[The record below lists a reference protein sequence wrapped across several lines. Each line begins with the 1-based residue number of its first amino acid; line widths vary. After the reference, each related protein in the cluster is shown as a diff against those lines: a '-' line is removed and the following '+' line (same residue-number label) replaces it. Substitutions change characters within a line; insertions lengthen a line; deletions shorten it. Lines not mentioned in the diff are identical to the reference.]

1 MTQILLNTLNN
12 SFQEMTNKTSL
23 NCAEKQFKAFEKE
36 SLKKDFNGMDKTSQK
51 ESMNFD
57 KVFSKQLEKESA
69 DKKVE
74 SNKTEVESDS
84 TLKSD
89 LALESDLTVKNN
101 SSNSDNVQSVEEI
114 KTLTDVG
121 NLASDRLKELMNT
134 IAQKIESVIDSNNSV
149 DTLATLKDL
158 LSEFADE
165 TKAES
170 SLDLTLARDIN
181 ELINQL
187 QKVVEK
193 VADAIETSTE
203 DSCTA
208 VVEDLISTLDEET
221 EFSLKQTEDIE
232 VVDVEQNADKELNL
246 DKDLNLDK
254 ELNVIK
260 EQWLAYVNKVD
271 SSQLKNVEENTIVAQ
286 KDFAQEESINIEFN
300 SDLIDFSTTVIE
312 ENSMVSTDKVQH
324 SEIEVPLNEES
335 LKELNIE
342 SIKAETATSDNSSSF
357 MEQQTPEEFSV
368 RASLHQDIE
377 TFELKLDKTL
387 ESQNIQQGQMKPT
400 EITPSKIIEQIT
412 KQMEG
417 LQNNSKVNIVLNPES
432 LGKVT
437 VQLLKTGEGLSAQFT
452 VASQEV
458 KDMLMKGLDG
468 LKDTLL
474 AQGVGVENVSIKLSD
489 TQKSSYNPDWTEQE
503 GSRGGNKEQGRS
515 NKDEKHKNLFEQMLA
530 QNDEE
535 NGNV

>member
-23 NCAEKQFKAFEKE
+23 NCAEKQFKVFEKE
-36 SLKKDFNGMDKTSQK
+36 SLKKDFNGMDKISQK
-51 ESMNFD
+51 EPMNFD

-101 SSNSDNVQSVEEI
+101 SSNSDNVQSVDEI
-114 KTLTDVG
+114 KTLTDVE
-121 NLASDRLKELMNT
+121 NLASDRLKDLMNT

-158 LSEFADE
+158 LSEFAEE

-221 EFSLKQTEDIE
+221 EIQPEQTEDLAVE
-232 VVDVEQNADKELNL
+232 DAEQNLDNELNA
-246 DKDLNLDK
+246 
-254 ELNVIK
+254 IK
-260 EQWLAYVNKVD
+260 EQLLAYVNKVD

-286 KDFAQEESINIEFN
+286 KDSVQEESINIEFN

-312 ENSMVSTDKVQH
+312 ENSIVSTDKAQY
-324 SEIEVPLNEES
+324 SEIEVPLDEES

-387 ESQNIQQGQMKPT
+387 ESQNVQQGQMKPT

-474 AQGVGVENVSIKLSD
+474 AQGVGVENVSVKLSD

>member
-23 NCAEKQFKAFEKE
+23 NCSEKQFKVFDKE
-36 SLKKDFNGMDKTSQK
+36 SLKKDFNGMYKTSQK

-101 SSNSDNVQSVEEI
+101 SSNSDNVQSVDEI
-114 KTLTDVG
+114 KTLADVG
-121 NLASDRLKELMNT
+121 NLTSDRLKELMNT

-342 SIKAETATSDNSSSF
+342 YIKAETATSDNSSSF

-387 ESQNIQQGQMKPT
+387 ETQNIQQGQMKPT

-474 AQGVGVENVSIKLSD
+474 AQGVGVENVSVKLSD
-489 TQKSSYNPDWTEQE
+489 TQKSSYHPDWTEQE

>member
-23 NCAEKQFKAFEKE
+23 NCAEKQFKVFEKE

-74 SNKTEVESDS
+74 SNKTEVESDL

-101 SSNSDNVQSVEEI
+101 SSNSDNVQSVDEI
-114 KTLTDVG
+114 KTLADVE
-121 NLASDRLKELMNT
+121 NLVSDRLKDLMNT

-158 LSEFADE
+158 LSQFAEE

-221 EFSLKQTEDIE
+221 ESQPEQTEDLAVE
-232 VVDVEQNADKELNL
+232 DAEQNLDNELNA
-246 DKDLNLDK
+246 
-254 ELNVIK
+254 IK
-260 EQWLAYVNKVD
+260 EQLLAYVNKVD

-286 KDFAQEESINIEFN
+286 KDSVQEESINIEFN

-312 ENSMVSTDKVQH
+312 ENSMVSTDKAQH
-324 SEIEVPLNEES
+324 SEIEVPLDEES

-387 ESQNIQQGQMKPT
+387 ESQNVQQGQMKPT

-474 AQGVGVENVSIKLSD
+474 AQGVGVENVSVKLSD

>member
-23 NCAEKQFKAFEKE
+23 NCAEKQFKVFEKE

-84 TLKSD
+84 ILKSD
-89 LALESDLTVKNN
+89 LALDSDLTFKNN
-101 SSNSDNVQSVEEI
+101 SSNSDNVQSVDEI
-114 KTLTDVG
+114 KTLADVE

>member
-84 TLKSD
+84 ILKSD
-89 LALESDLTVKNN
+89 LALDSDLTFKNN

-260 EQWLAYVNKVD
+260 EQLLAYVNKVD

-387 ESQNIQQGQMKPT
+387 ETQNVQQGQMKPT

>member
-23 NCAEKQFKAFEKE
+23 NCAEKQFKVFEKE
-36 SLKKDFNGMDKTSQK
+36 SLKKDFNGMDKTAQK

-89 LALESDLTVKNN
+89 LALDSDLTVKNN
-101 SSNSDNVQSVEEI
+101 SSNSDNVQSVDEI
-114 KTLTDVG
+114 KTLADVE
-121 NLASDRLKELMNT
+121 NLTSDRLKDLMNT

-158 LSEFADE
+158 LSQFAEE

-221 EFSLKQTEDIE
+221 ESQPEQTEDLAVE
-232 VVDVEQNADKELNL
+232 DAEQNLDNELNI
-246 DKDLNLDK
+246 
-254 ELNVIK
+254 IK
-260 EQWLAYVNKVD
+260 EQLLAYVNKVD
-271 SSQLKNVEENTIVAQ
+271 SLQLKNVEENTIFAQ
-286 KDFAQEESINIEFN
+286 KDFVQEESINIEFN

-312 ENSMVSTDKVQH
+312 ENSIVSTDKAQH
-324 SEIEVPLNEES
+324 SEIKVPLDEES

-474 AQGVGVENVSIKLSD
+474 AQGVGVENVSVKLSD

>member
-84 TLKSD
+84 ILKSD
-89 LALESDLTVKNN
+89 LALDSDLTVKNN